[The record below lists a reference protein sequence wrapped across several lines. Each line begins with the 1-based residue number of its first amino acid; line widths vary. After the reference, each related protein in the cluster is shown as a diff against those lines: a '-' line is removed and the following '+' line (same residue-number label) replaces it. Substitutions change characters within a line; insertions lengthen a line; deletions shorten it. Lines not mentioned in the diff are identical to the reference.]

1 MCDTKKMKRITQFKN
16 NEFEGQGA
24 FQMGECVPV
33 FFGLN
38 IGFITNFSDKGYKS
52 NNFK

>member
-1 MCDTKKMKRITQFKN
+1 MN
-16 NEFEGQGA
+16 NSSLKTMNLKGQGA

-33 FFGLN
+33 FFGLS

-52 NNFK
+52 NIFK